1 MVGREEKMLE
11 ITPIINHA
19 VMITIFVFVMMLL
32 VDYFNV
38 LTKGKMKR
46 VVKGGR
52 GRQYIA
58 ASFLGSIE
66 IHSVIL
72 IIRY

>member
-1 MVGREEKMLE
+1 MVDREEKILE
-11 ITPIINHA
+11 ITPIISHA

>member
-1 MVGREEKMLE
+1 MER
-11 ITPIINHA
+11 A
-19 VMITIFVFVMMLL
+19 VE
-32 VDYFNV
+32 
-38 LTKGKMKR
+38 
-46 VVKGGR
+46 GGR
-52 GRQYIA
+52 GHQYIA

>member
-1 MVGREEKMLE
+1 MMGRGEKILE
-11 ITPIINHA
+11 ITPIISRA

>member
-1 MVGREEKMLE
+1 MLE
-11 ITPIINHA
+11 LTPIISHA
-19 VMITIFVFVMMLL
+19 VVITIFVFAMMLL

-38 LTKGKMKR
+38 LTKGKMER
-46 VVKGGR
+46 AVEGGR
-52 GRQYIA
+52 GHQYIA